1 MKEVLGAIE
10 LPVGS
15 GGNRTDRDGIKE
27 NTLDAPRVS
36 DVLATYRIA
45 AVGWVFEAGEPFSLA
60 SKALDKCTSA
70 RDGGVVRGR
79 TWGLGRQQAGVRPRL
94 HGRHVGGHVVG
105 VVGEDGHVGAGNFD
119 VEGHSLQRKATGKQ
133 IPKRQR
139 TPYLE
144 KQGGV
149 GVSGERTME

>member
-45 AVGWVFEAGEPFSLA
+45 AVGWVLGAGKPLSLA
-60 SKALDKCTSA
+60 SKTLDKGSSA

-79 TWGLGRQQAGVRPRL
+79 TWGLGGHKAGVRPRL
-94 HGRHVGGHVVG
+94 HGRRVGGHVVG
-105 VVGEDGHVGAGNFD
+105 AVGDGGHAGAGMQF
-119 VEGHSLQRKATGKQ
+119 
-133 IPKRQR
+133 
-139 TPYLE
+139 
-144 KQGGV
+144 
-149 GVSGERTME
+149 